1 MKKSKNLFAGFL
13 FFSLFVM
20 PVLVCSCKN
29 EPDPELTEPIV
40 TLTLSETSPQTEII
54 ISWTPSDEAENYSV
68 ERTMSRDSVTDTRY
82 FDWIESEEICSKVD
96 GKFYLTDN
104 TCESGTEY
112 SYVVTASVQRNQFL
126 GRETFTKKSQE
137 KSITTATDPKV
148 TLAWPKNV
156 KVEPSTNQHNA
167 LTVTWDTV
175 EGAAGYEV
183 WYTNSFWI
191 HFNEEFKKAGT
202 TSQTSFTQEHLYNKS
217 EYTFMIKA
225 INGDQCSLFSAK
237 ASGTVPAADNLTM
250 DKVLVLE
257 NGVTEYL
264 YSDSDSLWF
273 KCTPQK
279 CLLLFSDYD
288 YLDEISLSVFL
299 ENGTVVD
306 SGLSLS
312 NYATEKNRLN
322 VLISGTTYLLRIV
335 NANLCGFSICVE

>member
-1 MKKSKNLFAGFL
+1 MRKSKIIFTGFL
-13 FFSLFVM
+13 IITFFLETI
-20 PVLVCSCKN
+20 LITSCKS
-29 EPDPELTEPIV
+29 EPEPKLTKPIV

-54 ISWTPSDEAENYSV
+54 ISWTPSDDAQAYTI
-68 ERTMSRDSVTDTRY
+68 ERTMIRDSVTDTRY
-82 FDWIESEEICSKVD
+82 FEWRETDEICSKD
-96 GKFYLTDN
+96 DSKFYLTDN

-112 SYVVTASVQRNQFL
+112 TYVVTASASWNDVFNR
-126 GRETFTKKSQE
+126 KSSTEHSEE
-137 KSITTATDPKV
+137 KSITTAADPKV
-148 TLAWPKNV
+148 KLLYPKNV
-156 KVEPSTNQHNA
+156 KVEPSDKKHNA
-167 LTVTWDTV
+167 LTISWDAV

-202 TSQTSFTQEHLYNKS
+202 TSQTSFIQEHLYNKS

-225 INGDQCSLFSAK
+225 VNGDQCSLFSAK

-299 ENGTVVD
+299 EDGTIVD

-312 NYATEKNRLN
+312 NYAMEKNKLD
-322 VLISGTTYLLRIV
+322 VFISGTTYLLRIV
-335 NANLCGFSICVE
+335 NANRCGFSICVE